1 MTTTDFYTSIRNEMA
16 RPTTDLTDVR
26 LNGWLDRGERKF
38 EDYHNWSYMM
48 QRSGN
53 ITLPAGLTET
63 TRGRDLSASLTRL
76 KDVIELFY
84 VQNSVNYPIVGS
96 GILEALYYHKPTDTG
111 PPVRY
116 VRVRNTFYFY
126 PLADVAYTL
135 GLWFYGYSAP
145 PSTSPTT
152 ETAPMADYP
161 DYIKAYALMEGWE
174 ELRDEGA
181 RQVAIN
187 ILVGQRDPVS
197 ARPVSGI
204 EMARQDDIRKQL
216 EENQTLP
223 QKESRWDQ
231 GQVRVSVNDEW
242 FWR

>member
-1 MTTTDFYTSIRNEMA
+1 
-16 RPTTDLTDVR
+16 
-26 LNGWLDRGERKF
+26 
-38 EDYHNWSYMM
+38 
-48 QRSGN
+48 
-53 ITLPAGLTET
+53 
-63 TRGRDLSASLTRL
+63 
-76 KDVIELFY
+76 
-84 VQNSVNYPIVGS
+84 
-96 GILEALYYHKPTDTG
+96 
-111 PPVRY
+111 
-116 VRVRNTFYFY
+116 
-126 PLADVAYTL
+126 
-135 GLWFYGYSAP
+135 
-145 PSTSPTT
+145 
-152 ETAPMADYP
+152 MADYP